1 MTKMT
6 KQQRARE
13 GKRMGSVAQGSDTTA
28 CEGAHTEEARRYTW
42 LGDYLDRLVGKDDY
56 REFQEHYYGT
66 LGHYAM
72 AGSFVA

>member
-1 MTKMT
+1 
-6 KQQRARE
+6 
-13 GKRMGSVAQGSDTTA
+13 MGSVAQGSDKTA

-42 LGDYLDRLVGKDDY
+42 LEDYLDRPVGKDDY

-72 AGSFVA
+72 AGSFAA